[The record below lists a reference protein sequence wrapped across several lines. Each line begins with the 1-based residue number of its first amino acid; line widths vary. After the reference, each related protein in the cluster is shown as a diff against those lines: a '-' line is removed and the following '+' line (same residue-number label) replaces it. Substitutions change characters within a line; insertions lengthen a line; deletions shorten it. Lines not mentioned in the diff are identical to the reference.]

1 VSDPTGGPFAEAER
15 LMRDA
20 QRAAEAAAAAAGSA
34 EVPPR
39 GWDVP
44 HGDRG
49 AAAAFPDLS
58 ALVGLVESLRG
69 AVPPELLQQLTDAL
83 RELLIA
89 LRAILDYSIA
99 RLDPPAVRAVEV
111 EDIPIE

>member
-1 VSDPTGGPFAEAER
+1 
-15 LMRDA
+15 
-20 QRAAEAAAAAAGSA
+20 
-34 EVPPR
+34 
-39 GWDVP
+39 
-44 HGDRG
+44 
-49 AAAAFPDLS
+49 
-58 ALVGLVESLRG
+58 
-69 AVPPELLQQLTDAL
+69 VPPELLQQLTDAL